1 MAKGRL
7 KDKKTRRKH
16 RKNQDRMRKLAAARR
31 AKGKRK

>member
-16 RKNQDRMRKLAAARR
+16 RKNKARVKKLSAARR
-31 AKGKRK
+31 GKGKRK